1 MKRLLSVLLC
11 AILPVIALF
20 SACGS
25 ASNAAITL
33 DGSTSTERV
42 IGALIEGYRENGSD
56 VRINYSGTGSGAG
69 IEAVLSGLCD
79 IGLSSRA
86 LKESEIAAG
95 AQGHLIA
102 LDCIAVII
110 HPKNPITDLTTA
122 QLQQIFTGEI
132 TNWAQL
138 GGNHSPIAAYGRE
151 AGSGTRSAF
160 ESFLGLIDHCVYT
173 NEYSSNGDIVGNV
186 STNPNAIGYVS
197 LSGARE
203 MVKLVSLDGIMCNEE
218 NIRNGNYTL
227 QRPFL
232 MVTDKNRSLS
242 PQAQAFL
249 TYAMSSNVA
258 EYITIAGAI
267 APDRSNG

>member
-1 MKRLLSVLLC
+1 MKRIVACFLCVVLVSL
-11 AILPVIALF
+11 
-20 SACGS
+20 SACSS
-25 ASNAAITL
+25 ARDTTITL

-42 IGALIEGYRENGSD
+42 VGALIEGYRTIHSE

-69 IEAVLSGLCD
+69 IEAVLSGICD

-86 LKESEIAAG
+86 LKESEIADG
-95 AQGHLIA
+95 AVGHLIA
-102 LDCIAVII
+102 LDCIAVIV
-110 HPKNPITDLTTA
+110 HPQNPVNDLSIQ
-122 QLQQIFTGEI
+122 QLRQIFTGEV

-138 GGNHSPIAAYGRE
+138 GGKDSPIATYGRE

-160 ESFLGLIDHCVYT
+160 EDLLESRDRCRYT
-173 NEYSSNGDIVGNV
+173 NEYSANGDIVGNV

-197 LSGARE
+197 LSGTRNI
-203 MVKLVSLDGIMCNEE
+203 VKLVSLDGIPCRPETV
-218 NIRNGNYTL
+218 RDGQYPL

-232 MVTDKNRSLS
+232 MVTDKKRPLS

-249 TYAMSSNVA
+249 DYALSSAVA

-267 APDRSNG
+267 APHDYHR